1 MRLLTTLVML
11 SCIGLLAGCFNPR
24 ALVPGQSTEADVRD
38 KMGKPTD
45 TRVDPN
51 GDRLWEFATGPEGTE
66 TYLVRMGADGKV
78 KEVTQLL
85 TEERFG
91 KVVPGKTTK
100 AEVRSLL
107 GQPSEENSYPSGLSW
122 SWRIRRDGVQP
133 GYMVVRF
140 NPDDTVNGKI
150 IINDPSGDSRD
161 Q

>member
-11 SCIGLLAGCFNPR
+11 SCIVLLAGCFNPR

-45 TRVDPN
+45 IRVDRN

-91 KVVPGKTTK
+91 TVVVGKTTK

-122 SWRIRRDGVQP
+122 SWRIRRGGVQP

-140 NPDDTVNGKI
+140 NPDDTVNSKI